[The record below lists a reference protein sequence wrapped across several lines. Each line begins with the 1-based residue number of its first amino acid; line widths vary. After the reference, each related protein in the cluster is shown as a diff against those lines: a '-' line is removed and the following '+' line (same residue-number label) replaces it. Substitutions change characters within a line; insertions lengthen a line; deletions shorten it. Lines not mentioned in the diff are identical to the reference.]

1 MDHGEQDEKSA
12 LNRKDGQKDIINR
25 YFGGIYTDVGIGR
38 LVFVDVGNEGWDDV
52 DDLHYMSD
60 NALVQSV
67 DYASVDR

>member
-1 MDHGEQDEKSA
+1 M
-12 LNRKDGQKDIINR
+12 
-25 YFGGIYTDVGIGR
+25 GIGR
-38 LVFVDVGNEGWDDV
+38 LVCVDVGNEGWDDV